1 MPLVGDPVSQPFL
14 HVGLHGVGFGMIAH
28 GGESLK
34 RVRIVVTFQALAEI
48 GHTDEIIGFPVALA
62 CFDGFRNR
70 IEVAASQKFDRIGPA
85 LQEFEGVPTVL
96 LMTGDP
102 I

>member
-1 MPLVGDPVSQPFL
+1 MSLVGDAGFQPFL
-14 HVGLHGVGFGMIAH
+14 HKGLRGVGFAMNAN
-28 GGESLK
+28 GGGPLQ
-34 RVRIVVTFQALAEI
+34 RVRVVVTFEALAEAS
-48 GHTDEIIGFPVALA
+48 HVDIIRFPTALA
-62 CFDGFRNR
+62 CFHTLRSR
-70 IEVAASQKFDRIGPA
+70 VEAAASTKFDRIGRG